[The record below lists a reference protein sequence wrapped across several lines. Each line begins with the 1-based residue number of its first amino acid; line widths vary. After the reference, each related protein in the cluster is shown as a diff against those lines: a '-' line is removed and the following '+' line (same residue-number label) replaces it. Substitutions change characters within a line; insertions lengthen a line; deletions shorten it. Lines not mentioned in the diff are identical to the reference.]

1 MCLIDIPCKEHYW
14 KKIIQE
20 MSIMIETGWEA
31 VCAQEPFCREE
42 KNSNGSLLVFCSFS
56 VPLEFKN

>member
-1 MCLIDIPCKEHYW
+1 MG
-14 KKIIQE
+14 KKIIQK

-42 KNSNGSLLVFCSFS
+42 KNSSDPLFVF
-56 VPLEFKN
+56 